1 MAISLDFSKD
11 RELLSEFNA
20 DLIIGI
26 DEVGRGAW
34 AGPVCIGA
42 YVLNI
47 NDHKP
52 IIGINDSK
60 LVRKAKREELN
71 LELINSK
78 YLVLTGE
85 ISSINEYGI
94 GKTITDLITAA
105 IKDINDYLLIIDKRA
120 VFIIDGQFK
129 AVFGD
134 NCIKRNK
141 ADSTFYSVAAA
152 SILAK
157 VYRDN
162 LMNELHSSYN
172 QYAFHK
178 NKGYPTKEHLNA
190 LREYGVTQ
198 IHRKSFKPI
207 SNQLSLLNEDYR
219 N

>member
-11 RELLSEFNA
+11 RELLSEFKA

-42 YVLNI
+42 FVLDVSNQKLL
-47 NDHKP
+47 D
-52 IIGINDSK
+52 GVNDSK

-71 LELINSK
+71 SELVNSK

-85 ISSINEYGI
+85 LASINDYGI
-94 GKTITDLITAA
+94 GITITNLIESAVKDLNEYLAA
-105 IKDINDYLLIIDKRA
+105 IDRKALY
-120 VFIIDGQFK
+120 IIDGQFK
-129 AVFGD
+129 ATFGE

-157 VYRDN
+157 VYRDS
-162 LMNELHSSYN
+162 LMDSLHSSYN

-178 NKGYPTKEHLNA
+178 NKGYPTLEHRNA
-190 LREYGVTQ
+190 LKEYGVSQ

-207 SNQLSLLNEDYR
+207 SNQLSLQNEVNR
-219 N
+219 I